1 MPKESRL
8 QGPRVVCCQS
18 GSSNQL
24 LDRKRLGVDLGLD
37 QQHCWADL
45 EGEGPD
51 EILWVTG
58 LDYWAREGEAQG
70 W

>member
-1 MPKESRL
+1 M
-8 QGPRVVCCQS
+8 
-18 GSSNQL
+18 
-24 LDRKRLGVDLGLD
+24 GLD

-58 LDYWAREGEAQG
+58 LDIG
-70 W
+70 

>member
-1 MPKESRL
+1 M
-8 QGPRVVCCQS
+8 
-18 GSSNQL
+18 
-24 LDRKRLGVDLGLD
+24 GLD
-37 QQHCWADL
+37 QQHCGADL

-58 LDYWAREGEAQG
+58 LVIGQGKREAKG